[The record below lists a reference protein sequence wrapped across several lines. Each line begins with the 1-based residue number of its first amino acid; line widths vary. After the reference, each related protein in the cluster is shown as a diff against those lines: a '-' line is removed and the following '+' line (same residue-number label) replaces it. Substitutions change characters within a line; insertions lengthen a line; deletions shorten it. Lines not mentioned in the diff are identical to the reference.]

1 MKFKGTVVVTLK
13 DGIFDPQGAAVKRS
27 LQTMGYS
34 QVSNVRLGKH
44 VLVFL
49 NAESK
54 EEAFDLLEEMA
65 RRLLSN
71 PVIETY
77 TVAVEKVSGQ
87 QEELPK

>member
-34 QVSNVRLGKH
+34 HVSNVRLGKH
-44 VLVFL
+44 VFVFL
-49 NAESK
+49 NAESE
-54 EEAFDLLEEMA
+54 EEAFNLLDEMA
-65 RRLLSN
+65 RRLLAN

-77 TVAVEKVSGQ
+77 TVTVEKVSGQ
-87 QEELPK
+87 QKRLAK